1 MHDLSELV
9 GAEVRRIAF
18 DYQVTLLL
26 VAGPAGAE
34 RVSAYL
40 QIEAPV
46 RVEHGGHVVE
56 CDPNDKATHGGM
68 TQVLHLVITD
78 ARVDG
83 DDTLRL
89 TFDDGTSLVVAR
101 DVQYESWNLT
111 GDGVPHIVMG
121 PQ

>member
-26 VAGPAGAE
+26 VAGPAEAE
-34 RVSAYL
+34 RVSASL
-40 QIEAPV
+40 QIEAPL
-46 RVEHGGHVVE
+46 RVEHDGQVVE

-68 TQVLHLVITD
+68 THILHLVVTD
-78 ARVDG
+78 ASLDA

-89 TFDDGTSLVVAR
+89 TFDDGTSLAVAR
-101 DVQYESWNLT
+101 DVRYESWNLT
-111 GDGVPHIVMG
+111 GEGVPHIVMG
-121 PQ
+121 PL

>member
-18 DYQVTLLL
+18 DYQMTLLL

-34 RVSAYL
+34 RVSASL

-46 RVEHGGHVVE
+46 RVEHGGQVVE

-68 TQVLHLVITD
+68 AHVLHLVVTD

-89 TFDDGTSLVVAR
+89 TFDDRTSLVVAR
-101 DVQYESWNLT
+101 DPQYESWNLR
-111 GDGVPHIVMG
+111 GKGVPQLLMG
-121 PQ
+121 PM